1 MGSELILTIL
11 AGGFLFFICKWASDK
26 RAQITHRCP
35 KCGTICHA
43 SRWSTGLKHRGG
55 GYVHSYKCPN
65 CGNSFYD

>member
-11 AGGFLFFICKWASDK
+11 AGGK
-26 RAQITHRCP
+26 RAQVTHRCP
-35 KCGTICHA
+35 KCGTTCHS

-55 GYVHSYKCPN
+55 SEVHSYKCPN

>member
-1 MGSELILTIL
+1 MTGDLIMLILG
-11 AGGFLFFICKWASDK
+11 GGFLFFICKWAGDK

-43 SRWSTGLKHRGG
+43 SRWSTGLKHRYGG
-55 GYVHSYKCPN
+55 EVHKFKCPN